1 MKNFLLLLLCLSLMI
16 RSNAQVNTNSF
27 KIIPLGVKGGSEE
40 NNLSSYMLAAAGTD
54 AYVCLDAGTLH
65 AGIEKAIKNKL
76 FKKTAAEVLRQNIKG
91 YLISHG
97 HLDHLAGLVLNSPDD
112 TAKNIYAMDFVIN
125 VFKEKYFS
133 WESWANFADEG
144 EKPLLKKYRY
154 AVLDSA
160 KEILLAQTSLF
171 ATAFPLSHGNP
182 YESTAFLIRSGE
194 NYLLYLGDTGPDEIE
209 KSDKLQVLWTSIA
222 PLIKAKKLKAIFIE
236 CSFPSSQKDAQLF
249 GHLTPKWLMKEMT
262 VLGNIA
268 GMENLKGLN
277 VAVTHIKPVGENEV
291 IIKKEIKKLN
301 TLGLKILYPQQGIQ
315 MNF

>member
-1 MKNFLLLLLCLSLMI
+1 MKNFLLILLFLSLMI
-16 RSNAQVNTNSF
+16 RGSAQINTNSF

-40 NNLSSYMLAAAGTD
+40 NNLSSYMLAAAGAD

-76 FKKTAAEVLRQNIKG
+76 FKKPAAEVLRQNIKG

-112 TAKNIYAMDFVIN
+112 TAKNIYAMNYVIN

-144 EKPLLKKYRY
+144 EKPALKKYHY

-160 KEILLAQTSLF
+160 KEMPLAQTGLF
-171 ATAFPLSHGNP
+171 VTAFPLSHGNP
-182 YESTAFLIRSGE
+182 YESTAFLIRNGE
-194 NYLLYLGDTGPDEIE
+194 SYLLYLGDTGPDEVE
-209 KSDKLQVLWTSIA
+209 KSNKLHLIWESIA

-249 GHLTPKWLMKEMT
+249 GHLTPKWLMKEMA

-277 VAVTHIKPVGENEV
+277 VAVTHIKPVGNNEV
-291 IIKKEIKKLN
+291 IIKKEIKEFN
-301 TLGLKILYPQQGIQ
+301 TLGLKIFYPQQGVR

>member
-1 MKNFLLLLLCLSLMI
+1 MKNIFVLAFCLSCMI
-16 RSNAQVNTNSF
+16 SNAQVYTKSF
-27 KIIPLGVKGGSEE
+27 KIIPLGVMGGSEE

-65 AGIEKAIKNKL
+65 AGIEKAIANKV
-76 FKKTAAEVLRQNIKG
+76 FRKSAAEVLRQNIKG

-112 TAKNIYAMDFVIN
+112 TAKNIYAMDYVIN

-133 WESWANFADEG
+133 WESWANFGDEG
-144 EKPLLKKYRY
+144 EKPALKKYHY

-160 KEILLAQTSLF
+160 KEMPLAQTSLF
-171 ATAFPLSHGNP
+171 VTAFPLSHGNP
-182 YESTAFLIRSGE
+182 YESTAFLVRNGE
-194 NYLLYLGDTGPDEIE
+194 SYLLYLGDTGPDEVE
-209 KSDKLQVLWTSIA
+209 KSNKLHLLWESIA

-249 GHLTPKWLMKEMT
+249 GHLTPKWLITEMT

-268 GMENLKGLN
+268 GIENLKGLN
-277 VAVTHIKPVGENEV
+277 VAVTHIKPVSDNEV
-291 IIKKEIKKLN
+291 IIKKEIKELN
-301 TLGLKILYPQQGIQ
+301 TLGLKILYPQQGVQI
-315 MNF
+315 NF

>member
-1 MKNFLLLLLCLSLMI
+1 MKNFLLMLLCLSLMI
-16 RSNAQVNTNSF
+16 RSSAQANANSF

-76 FKKTAAEVLRQNIKG
+76 FKKSAVEVLRQNIKG

-112 TAKNIYAMDFVIN
+112 TAKNIYAMNYVVD

-133 WESWANFADEG
+133 WKSWANFADEG
-144 EKPLLKKYRY
+144 EQPALKKYHY
-154 AVLDSA
+154 SVLDSA
-160 KEILLAQTSLF
+160 KEVPLAQTSMF
-171 ATAFPLSHGNP
+171 VTAFPLSHGNP
-182 YESTAFLIRSGE
+182 YESTAFLIRNGE

-209 KSDKLQVLWTSIA
+209 KSNKLHLLWENIE

-249 GHLTPKWLMKEMT
+249 GHLTPKWMMKEMT

-277 VAVTHIKPVGENEV
+277 IAVTHIKPVDNNEM
-291 IIKKEIKKLN
+291 IIKQEIKFAN
-301 TLGLKILYPQQGIQ
+301 NLGLKIIYPQQGVQI
-315 MNF
+315 NF